1 MDSVL
6 LIDTIYDEDQGTYS
20 NASLTGEEIIN
31 TLKENNFELIPVL
44 RINYGELSSAYKEY
58 YIINSPMTSYQPA
71 NGASSDNII
80 LKRSPHIVT
89 DNGQFYIN
97 YDTGE
102 IISGR

>member
-1 MDSVL
+1 MNSVL
-6 LIDTIYDEDQGTYS
+6 LIDTIYDEDQSTYS

-58 YIINSPMTSYQPA
+58 YIINSPMKSYQYA
-71 NGASSDNII
+71 TGASSEDII
-80 LKRSPHIVT
+80 LKRSPHVVT
-89 DNGQFYIN
+89 DNGQFYIS

-102 IISGR
+102 ILVDR